1 MAKYRARAGP
11 PTLAGR
17 LRLLND
23 ELQALAGRLKE
34 AIAAAVAGAAAAAV
48 RDALRQL
55 LGAPEPPR
63 RAPPREAE
71 GGLDADG
78 WDELDEGLWPDDEES
93 PELSP
98 PRERDGAAGA
108 GRAMLRA
115 AVGAGLC
122 WVRRLPGRRPAL
134 AAALFGAAAC
144 GAALAAGPA
153 AAVVAGIIASTAG
166 LLLTADAAKAAAALL
181 GALA

>member
-1 MAKYRARAGP
+1 MVKYRARAGP

-17 LRLLND
+17 LHRLND
-23 ELQALAGRLKE
+23 ELQALAGRLRE
-34 AIAAAVAGAAAAAV
+34 AIAGAVAGAAAAAV

-63 RAPPREAE
+63 RLAPREAE
-71 GGLDADG
+71 ENLDGGWED
-78 WDELDEGLWPDDEES
+78 LDEGLWPDDEGAG
-93 PELSP
+93 PEP
-98 PRERDGAAGA
+98 PREHEGPTGA
-108 GRAMLRA
+108 GTAVLRA

-122 WVRRLPGRRPAL
+122 WLRRLPGRRPAL
-134 AAALFGAAAC
+134 AAVLLGAAAC

-153 AAVVAGIIASTAG
+153 TAACAGIVASAAG
-166 LLLTADAAKAAAALL
+166 LLLTADAAKTVAAALL